1 LIIYQA
7 CKISFVSTVHTHLGL
22 SWIISRPC
30 ARLEAI
36 AGALTVA
43 IVPYSIAF
51 MTAVDDKMIKV
62 KSNDD
67 EGVVKEGGGASVL
80 DEVAWKWSKTIVVR
94 SLLALAV
101 AGVSL

>member
-1 LIIYQA
+1 MSI
-7 CKISFVSTVHTHLGL
+7 VHTHFGL
-22 SWIISRPC
+22 SFSWIISRPC
-30 ARLEAI
+30 ARLKAI
-36 AGALTVA
+36 AGALTVV

-67 EGVVKEGGGASVL
+67 EGVVKEVGGASVL
-80 DEVAWKWSKTIVVR
+80 DEVAWKWTKTIVVR
-94 SLLALAV
+94 SLLAFAG